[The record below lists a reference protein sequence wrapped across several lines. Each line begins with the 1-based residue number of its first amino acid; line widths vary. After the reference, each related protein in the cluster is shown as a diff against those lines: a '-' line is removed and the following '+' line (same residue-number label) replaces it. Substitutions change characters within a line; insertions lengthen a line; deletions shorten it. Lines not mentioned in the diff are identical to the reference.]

1 MCGGTPGGA
10 RSWSSAQ
17 GSCANGGL
25 GCLATIND
33 QAEQDCI
40 TAQTSPVYPDNVWFG
55 FHQSMMGSEPAG
67 GWSWQCG
74 TSSYVYPAWGQFEP
88 NNQGGNEDCGVLAT
102 GGGWNDADC
111 ALDERYVCEL
121 P

>member
-1 MCGGTPGGA
+1 MRRSVVVVALTACSFEHGAPLTQLDEAGVVADTPSTPKDAGPDARACPAAPGSCKSFTCPGSTSCYYVCGGTAGGA

-40 TAQTSPVYPDNVWFG
+40 TAQTSP
-55 FHQSMMGSEPAG
+55 
-67 GWSWQCG
+67 
-74 TSSYVYPAWGQFEP
+74 
-88 NNQGGNEDCGVLAT
+88 
-102 GGGWNDADC
+102 
-111 ALDERYVCEL
+111 
-121 P
+121 